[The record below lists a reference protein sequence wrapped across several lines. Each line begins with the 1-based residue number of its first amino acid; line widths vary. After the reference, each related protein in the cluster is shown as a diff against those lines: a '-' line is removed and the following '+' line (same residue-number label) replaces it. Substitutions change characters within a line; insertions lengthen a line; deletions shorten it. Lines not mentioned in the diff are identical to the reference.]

1 VPRLI
6 FVLKGYPRLSETFI
20 AQEIRALEQR
30 GFAIDIVSLRFPTDK
45 YVHPVHREIA
55 ATARYLPEY
64 LYQEP
69 WRVLRSWLKAG
80 FRRGYWRAFS
90 QWIKD
95 LLRDPTPNRARRFG
109 QACVMVAEL
118 PKDATRL
125 HAHFLHTPASAT
137 YYAHLI
143 TGLRWS
149 CSAHAKDI
157 WTSPDWDKREKL
169 ATLDWLVTCTR
180 DGYEHLREIAAPADK
195 DKINL
200 VYHGLDFER
209 FPEPPLHRRDLKG
222 PLRILSVGRAV
233 PKKGF
238 ADLLQ
243 ALALLPR
250 EAEWRFHHVGGGPLL
265 DNLKSLAE
273 TLQISK
279 YITWQGSAPQETVLE
294 AYHEADIFVLA
305 SCIAE
310 DGDRDG
316 LPNVLVEA
324 QSQALACVATR
335 VSAIPE
341 LVRDGQTG
349 VLVEENNPAALAR
362 AIESLIA
369 NPARRRALGQAGQA
383 RVAEAFGLDANIAPL
398 ARRFGLA
405 ASANRVLRTA

>member
-1 VPRLI
+1 M
-6 FVLKGYPRLSETFI
+6 
-20 AQEIRALEQR
+20 
-30 GFAIDIVSLRFPTDK
+30 
-45 YVHPVHREIA
+45 
-55 ATARYLPEY
+55 
-64 LYQEP
+64 
-69 WRVLRSWLKAG
+69 LRSWVKAS

-143 TGLRWS
+143 TGMRWS

-180 DGYEHLREIAAPADK
+180 DGYEHLREIAGPADR

-233 PKKGF
+233 PKKGY

-243 ALALLPR
+243 ALALLPK
-250 EAEWRFHHVGGGPLL
+250 EVDWRFHHIGGGPLL
-265 DNLKSLAE
+265 DNLKSSGGDFADRGLHHLAGLGAAGNGARGLSRGRYLRAGE
-273 TLQISK
+273 LHRRG
-279 YITWQGSAPQETVLE
+279 WRPRRPAERADGSAEPE
-294 AYHEADIFVLA
+294 A
-305 SCIAE
+305 
-310 DGDRDG
+310 GGGRD
-316 LPNVLVEA
+316 
-324 QSQALACVATR
+324 Q
-335 VSAIPE
+335 
-341 LVRDGQTG
+341 
-349 VLVEENNPAALAR
+349 
-362 AIESLIA
+362 
-369 NPARRRALGQAGQA
+369 PARYRGAGGAGRDRPAGAAGRAGEPVRRTAAPDARSRAARCAWRKRATSACAPNLRWSAASTIWNAGSRRTDRMRKRSTIAHSLLRHGRTWSDHPRVFDAQGCASGSKLVGWSCQA
-383 RVAEAFGLDANIAPL
+383 RP
-398 ARRFGLA
+398 
-405 ASANRVLRTA
+405 